1 MNFTLEENVLDNAV
15 IKVIGVGGGGGN
27 AVQHMV
33 QSNLD
38 GVDFI
43 CANTDAQ
50 ALRNNQGKAIIR
62 LGEQTTKG
70 LGAGANPDVGR
81 AAATEDRD
89 RIAESLKGAD
99 MVFITAGMGGGTGTG
114 AAPVIA
120 QIAKEMGILTI
131 AVVTRPFRFE
141 GSRRAKVAEQGI
153 MELRE
158 QVDSLITIPNDKL
171 LTELGNVSMIKAF
184 EAANNVLYGA
194 VRGIADLIT
203 CPGIINVDFADVRAV
218 MTEMGVAMM
227 GSGRAK
233 GENRA
238 ENAAR
243 SAISSPLLDN
253 IELKGAKGILVNIT
267 ANSEFGIDEFSQV
280 GDMIHDLA
288 ADGANIIIGT
298 SVNEDMGDE
307 LAVTVV
313 ATGIGGSDA
322 QQLAPMRSVPKPLP
336 VAARTGAP
344 DWNKL
349 DKPTQMRRKAAA
361 QSDDLVS
368 NARAAVGSGADIDDL
383 MDIPT
388 FLRRQAD

>member
-1 MNFTLEENVLDNAV
+1 MSFTLEENVLDNAV

-50 ALRNNQGKAIIR
+50 ALRNNEGKTIIR

-89 RIAESLKGAD
+89 RIAESLKNAD

-153 MELRE
+153 LELRE

-203 CPGIINVDFADVRAV
+203 CPGVINVDFADVRAV

-243 SAISSPLLDN
+243 AAISSPLLDN

-267 ANSEFGIDEFSQV
+267 ASSDFGIDEFSQV

-298 SVNEDMGDE
+298 SVNEEMGDE

-313 ATGIGGSDA
+313 ATGIGA
-322 QQLAPMRSVPKPLP
+322 TEVQQLAPVRAVPKTIP
-336 VAARTGAP
+336 VARTGTP
-344 DWNKL
+344 DWEKL
-349 DKPTQMRRKAAA
+349 DKPTQMRRQAAA
-361 QSDDLVS
+361 QSNDLVG
-368 NARAAVGSGADIDDL
+368 NARAAVGAGDFDEL